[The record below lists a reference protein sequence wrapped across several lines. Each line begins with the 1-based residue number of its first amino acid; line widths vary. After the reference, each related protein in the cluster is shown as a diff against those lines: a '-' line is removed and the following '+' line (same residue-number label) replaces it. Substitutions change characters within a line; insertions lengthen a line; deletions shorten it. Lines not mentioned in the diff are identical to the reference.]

1 MVVSKPILTNRAA
14 VLTSALLLL
23 SANTVLSVSAGE
35 PLYSMYYQEGA
46 KLFKAKRLQESLD
59 KFKEAEKNSEHLKP
73 DSLNKAKLDEFIG
86 QIYCRL
92 GEDKQAEDYLKKTL
106 AIKKNV
112 PKIAD
117 WEIYGTMMMLGTV
130 YRNANRF
137 DESEQLYK
145 QGLSMFQG
153 KGPLKVLIQATTLY
167 ALGTLYLEMSRPADA
182 KITLE
187 AAIKLRNQT
196 MLKASLD
203 EQGLFDALGRAYRM
217 EGRLSDAEMYLKKAL
232 AMAEDKKTPDSIAF
246 TKVNLGSVY
255 DDQGRYADARKLM
268 EDAREILEKL
278 HGPDSSQVA
287 TCCSNLAE
295 VAINQ
300 DRYAEAESLI
310 GRAVVI
316 HEKLHGALHTSVGC
330 DLSKMISILRNQGKY
345 AKAEETARVCVELFT
360 KTLGPD
366 KQETAHAHLQLAL
379 VLVDE
384 KKLAEAEKESR
395 IAISIL
401 DKLDRPVA
409 RAIALINL
417 AEIEQEMKNVG
428 EARKLFKEVALVGE
442 GNKDFDPAG
451 LARVYS
457 DLAKLDIDEEK
468 FGDAE
473 TSLRKSLAVREKLYG
488 NESPRTL
495 GDRKLLEKVLEEQKK
510 STDAQVVMAQI
521 DKIVQANPD
530 LKEKPSKIKTEMIG
544 AAPASGALTGSGSG
558 AAGQK
563 DAIRNRYALVVGIS
577 NFADPAINL
586 RYAAKDAV
594 DFSKF
599 LTSDAHF
606 PADNVKLLTDK
617 DATRDNIIKQLG
629 GGWLGRRAGP
639 DDLVVIYVSSHG
651 STSKDEAGGV
661 NFLVAHDTEPE
672 ALLSTGIPMQWL
684 SQIIKEQVHAR
695 RVVLVMDVCHSG
707 ASTGGQKGLIREN
720 QFDLTKVPIGEGQAI
735 ICSSAPE
742 QVSWESKTYANS
754 VFTRKLIEGLK
765 QNNGQADL
773 NQAFA
778 YLKNQVEAE
787 VLRDRG
793 KLQTPIYFNK
803 NWQGPA
809 PVLTVS
815 SVAGANG
822 GSAAVVRS
830 APVKAAPVRST
841 TVGAAAG
848 AGANRAAVRN
858 KVR

>member
-1 MVVSKPILTNRAA
+1 MPILTNRAA
-14 VLTSALLLL
+14 VLTSVLLLL
-23 SANTVLSVSAGE
+23 SANTVLVVKAAE
-35 PLYSMYYQEGA
+35 PLYSMYYQEGS
-46 KLFKAKRLQESLD
+46 KLFKEKRLQEALD

-73 DSLNKAKLDEFIG
+73 DSLDKAKLDEFIG

-137 DESEQLYK
+137 EESEQLYK

-182 KITLE
+182 KMTLE

-196 MLKASLD
+196 MLKANLD
-203 EQGLFDALGRAYRM
+203 EQGLLDALGRAYRM
-217 EGRLSDAEMYLKKAL
+217 EQRLGDAEMYLNKAL
-232 AMAEDKKTPDSIAF
+232 AMAEDKKSLDSIAF

-255 DDQGRYADARKLM
+255 DDQGRYAEARKLM
-268 EDAREILEKL
+268 EEAREILEKL

-310 GRAVVI
+310 ARAVGI
-316 HEKLHGALHTSVGC
+316 HEKLHGASHTSVGC

-345 AKAEETARVCVELFT
+345 AKAEETARVCVDLFT

-366 KQETAHAHLQLAL
+366 KQETAQAHLQLAL
-379 VLVDE
+379 VLLDE
-384 KKLAEAEKESR
+384 KKLPEAEKESR
-395 IAISIL
+395 TAIAIL
-401 DKLDRPVA
+401 DKLNRSVA

-417 AEIEQEMKNVG
+417 AEIEQEMKNVD
-428 EARKLFKEVALVGE
+428 EARKLFKEVAIVGE

-457 DLAKLDIDEEK
+457 DLAKMDIDQEK

-473 TSLRKSLAVREKLYG
+473 ASLRKSLAVREKLYG
-488 NESPRTL
+488 IDSPRTL

-510 STDAQVVMAQI
+510 TTDAQVVMAQI
-521 DKIVQANPD
+521 QKIVMANPD
-530 LKEKPSKIKTEMIG
+530 LKEKPSKIKTGMIG
-544 AAPASGALTGSGSG
+544 GTGTGTGGDTTTRTTVPTSPVSATSANASPIAS
-558 AAGQK
+558 K

-594 DFSKF
+594 DFAKF

-606 PADNVKLLTDK
+606 PVDNVKLLTDK

-651 STSKDEAGGV
+651 STAKDEAGGV

-707 ASTGGQKGLIREN
+707 ASAGGQKGLIREN

-778 YLKNQVEAE
+778 YLKDQVEAE

-793 KLQTPIYFNK
+793 KLQTPIFFNK

-815 SVAGANG
+815 TAVRAPGAAGGTAGAA
-822 GSAAVVRS
+822 SAASANINNRTGVRS
-830 APVKAAPVRST
+830 
-841 TVGAAAG
+841 
-848 AGANRAAVRN
+848 

>member
-1 MVVSKPILTNRAA
+1 MPILTNRAA

-23 SANTVLSVSAGE
+23 SANAVLVVKAAE
-35 PLYSMYYQEGA
+35 PLYSMYYQEGS
-46 KLFKAKRLQESLD
+46 KLFKEKRLQEALD

-73 DSLNKAKLDEFIG
+73 DSLDKAKLDEFIG

-92 GEDKQAEDYLKKTL
+92 GEDKQAEDYLQKTL

-137 DESEQLYK
+137 EESEQLYK

-182 KITLE
+182 KMTLE

-196 MLKASLD
+196 MLKANLD
-203 EQGLFDALGRAYRM
+203 EQGLLDALGRAYRM
-217 EGRLSDAEMYLKKAL
+217 EQRLGDAEMYLKKAL
-232 AMAEDKKTPDSIAF
+232 AMAEDKKSLDSIAF

-255 DDQGRYADARKLM
+255 DDQGRYAEARKLM
-268 EDAREILEKL
+268 EEAREILEKL

-310 GRAVVI
+310 ARAVGI
-316 HEKLHGALHTSVGC
+316 HEKLHGASHTSVGC

-345 AKAEETARVCVELFT
+345 AKAEETARVCVDLFT

-366 KQETAHAHLQLAL
+366 KQETAQAHLQLAL
-379 VLVDE
+379 VLLDE
-384 KKLAEAEKESR
+384 KKLPEAEKESR
-395 IAISIL
+395 TAIAIL
-401 DKLDRPVA
+401 DKLNRSVA

-417 AEIEQEMKNVG
+417 AEIEQEMKNVD
-428 EARKLFKEVALVGE
+428 EARRLFKEVAIVGE

-457 DLAKLDIDEEK
+457 DLAKMDIDQEK

-473 TSLRKSLAVREKLYG
+473 ASLRKSLAVREKLYG
-488 NESPRTL
+488 NDSPRTL

-510 STDAQVVMAQI
+510 TTDAQVVMAQI
-521 DKIVQANPD
+521 QKIVMANPD
-530 LKEKPSKIKTEMIG
+530 LKEKPSKIKTGMIG
-544 AAPASGALTGSGSG
+544 GTAGGGGIASGATVSASAVSAPGTNASP
-558 AAGQK
+558 AASK

-594 DFSKF
+594 DFAKF

-651 STSKDEAGGV
+651 STAKDEAGGV

-707 ASTGGQKGLIREN
+707 ASAGGQKGLIREN

-778 YLKNQVEAE
+778 YLKDQVEAE

-793 KLQTPIYFNK
+793 KLQTPIFFNK

-815 SVAGANG
+815 
-822 GSAAVVRS
+822 
-830 APVKAAPVRST
+830 T
-841 TVGAAAG
+841 TARAAG
-848 AGANRAAVRN
+848 AGSAAGASINNRTGVRS
-858 KVR
+858 KVK